1 MNLPTYITGTT
12 QTKAYRVL
20 REHVYGVLTQYD
32 LTPSYWSMLGIIAK
46 ARNGIRQVEI
56 AHTMHVKAPLVTI
69 MAHKLQERGLIHRV
83 QNQFDA
89 RAKLLALTPSG
100 KKFVKTVETA
110 LQGQLEQLLSGLTET
125 DLVAYHKVLTT
136 IIANDSAIRK

>member
-1 MNLPTYITGTT
+1 MNLPTYIAGTV

-20 REHVYGVLTQYD
+20 RERVYNILTQYD
-32 LTPSYWSMLGIIAK
+32 LSPSYWSMLGVIAQ

-69 MAHKLQERGLIHRV
+69 MAHKLQEHGYIHSV

-100 KKFVKTVETA
+100 KKFVKTVEAA
-110 LQGQLEQLLSGLTET
+110 LHKQLEVLLSGLTEK
-125 DLVAYHKVLTT
+125 DLVIYHKVLTT
-136 IIANDSAIRK
+136 IIANDIALRD